1 MSRGIPLRMER
12 RSPSRAGSVAR
23 IAVVAAVGLLAS
35 CGWFQKQS
43 PKNKEAERRAAQL
56 NTLQLE
62 VMRFADEYEGRLRES
77 VNRFQAG
84 AKSPEERLAAQNWKL
99 SQAESAYMIASG
111 PNPFVNAVDMV
122 VLATLSRMVLD
133 DLWVAELYGDRARP
147 LQETHRSLEQGAWKL
162 VANELTDSQQA
173 QLRDVISAWRAQ
185 NPNVRAVASIHFS
198 DFAKMAGQ
206 PKPGEERSKGNL
218 FSIVGLD
225 PLTQLDPAVRE
236 VAQARQLA
244 ERSIYYLQRA
254 PALLNMQVEKIS
266 YQTAVMQETKTAL
279 ASLERVSHIGTA
291 AEKLADELPDVL
303 ARERQALI
311 AQLMRELD
319 DKQAAVAAI
328 SGDLRT
334 TLEAGT
340 ETVKALNEALAAVD
354 RITARY
360 PAKAPVPGEPPG
372 RPFDIREYT
381 EMVRELAATA
391 RELKD
396 LAGRAD
402 AALPALHAATQDATG
417 AVDRLLGR
425 LFWKL
430 LILIVVAI
438 LGTLAAALAYRAIA
452 PRFRPAGPSRD
463 PAPRS

>member
-1 MSRGIPLRMER
+1 MMSTRVQRMV
-12 RSPSRAGSVAR
+12 RAGTMAR
-23 IAVVAAVGLLAS
+23 ITVVAVTCLLAS

-43 PKNKEAERRAAQL
+43 PKRKEAERRAAQL
-56 NTLQLE
+56 TTLQLE
-62 VMRFADEYEGRLRES
+62 VMRFADEYEGRMRES
-77 VNRFQAG
+77 LNRFQAG

-99 SQAESAYMIASG
+99 SQAESAYTIASG
-111 PNPFVNAVDMV
+111 PNPLVNALDMV
-122 VLATLSRMVLD
+122 VLATLSRLVLD
-133 DLWVAELYGDRARP
+133 DLWVSELYGDRARP
-147 LQETHRSLEQGAWKL
+147 VQETHRSLEQGAWTL

-173 QLRDVISAWRAQ
+173 QLRDIINTWRAQ
-185 NPNVRAVASIHFS
+185 NPSVRAVASIHFR
-198 DFAKMAGQ
+198 DFAKMVGS
-206 PKPGEERSKGNL
+206 PKPGEEKSSGSL
-218 FSIVGLD
+218 FSVLGLD

-254 PALLNMQVEKIS
+254 PSLLNMQVEKIS
-266 YQTAVMQETKTAL
+266 YQTAVMPETKTVL
-279 ASLERVSHIGTA
+279 SSLDRVSHVGTA
-291 AEKLADELPDVL
+291 ADKLADELPDVV

-311 AQLMRELD
+311 AQLMQELN

-328 SGDLRT
+328 SGDLRA

-360 PAKAPVPGEPPG
+360 PAKEPAPGEPPG

-391 RELKD
+391 RELS
-396 LAGRAD
+396 AFAQQVD
-402 AALPALHAATQDATG
+402 AALPAVHAATQDATS
-417 AVDRLLGR
+417 AVDQLLNR

-430 LILIVVAI
+430 LILIVIAI
-438 LGTLAAALAYRAIA
+438 IGTLAAVLAYRVIS
-452 PRFRPAGPSRD
+452 PRFHLRG
-463 PAPRS
+463 